1 MRPSLYTNLHKEN
14 RPYRSHRADPESVA
28 RRRWRELPTAWRDR
42 AVEPLRFVVHA
53 DYEALAFRALGYD
66 EDEKPCFCAY
76 QYATGELLSDDDEEF
91 YEVVTYA
98 ESLAAWRLRDGRWLI
113 HRRIVTGL
121 DDTRAQSFYS
131 LSETMP
137 R

>member
-1 MRPSLYTNLHKEN
+1 MWVSLYTQRDSGRHHC
-14 RPYRSHRADPESVA
+14 RRESESTVL
-28 RRRWRELPTAWRDR
+28 RRWHRLPQDWRDL
-42 AVEPLRFVVHA
+42 VVVPLHVDVHE
-53 DYEALAFRALGYD
+53 DYEIAASRALGYD
-66 EDEKPCFCAY
+66 EDEKPCFCTHDY
-76 QYATGELLSDDDEEF
+76 VTGELLSDDDEEF

-113 HRRIVTGL
+113 HRRIVAGL